1 MTETFIGGVMSLLLS
16 RGVFFGPR
24 GGYGLYFTTE
34 RLIGVDPG
42 AHGGSELLG
51 TVAGYIDG
59 ELMPTLAEEESSRVI
74 AQLDQVKDFD
84 LPKDSIRQIELKKP
98 GSHGVGFGRINIV
111 PVSGSSRSLKLLGP
125 IVYDQ
130 LLQLTNAF
138 SSQLVRTKP
147 FLSL

>member
-1 MTETFIGGVMSLLLS
+1 MTETFIGGFMSLLLS

-34 RLIGVDPG
+34 RLIGVDPA

-59 ELMPTLAEEESSRVI
+59 ALMPTLSEEENAHVI

-84 LPKDSIRQIELKKP
+84 LPKESIRQIELKKP
-98 GSHGVGFGRINIV
+98 GSHGVGFGRIDIV
-111 PVSGSSRSLKLLGP
+111 PTSGRPRSLKLLGP
-125 IVYDQ
+125 IAYDQ
-130 LLQLTNAF
+130 LVQLTQAF
-138 SSQLVRTKP
+138 SPGIVRTKP
-147 FLSL
+147 FLSP